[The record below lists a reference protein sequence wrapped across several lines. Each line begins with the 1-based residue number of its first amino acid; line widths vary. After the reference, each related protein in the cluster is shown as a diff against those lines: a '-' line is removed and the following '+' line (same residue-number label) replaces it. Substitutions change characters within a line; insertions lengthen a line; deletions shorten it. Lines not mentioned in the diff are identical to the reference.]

1 MTSIFEGTQPP
12 QFQGRNS
19 NQKTGGPQVGDRGAA
34 RLASA
39 LEKNEDQKRQRFPA
53 FRGGEGYGNLPG
65 KTYP

>member
-39 LEKNEDQKRQRFPA
+39 LEKNEDHFRNDFRRFV
-53 FRGGEGYGNLPG
+53 GGGYGNLPG